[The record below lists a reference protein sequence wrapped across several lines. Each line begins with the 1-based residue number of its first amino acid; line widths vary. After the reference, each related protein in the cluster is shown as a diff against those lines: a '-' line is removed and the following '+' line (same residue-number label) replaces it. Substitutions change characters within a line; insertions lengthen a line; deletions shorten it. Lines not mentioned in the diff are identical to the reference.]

1 METAQTLLILTNL
14 PDEASARTLAARLVD
29 ERLAACVSIQAPC
42 TSVYRWQ
49 GKIEEVREFP
59 LWIKT
64 STERYPELEAAIRA
78 NHPYE
83 LPEIIAVPIAR
94 GLPGYLDWLVT
105 ETRAEAADRDL
116 PT

>member
-1 METAQTLLILTNL
+1 M
-14 PDEASARTLAARLVD
+14 
-29 ERLAACVSIQAPC
+29 SIAEDSDPFL
-42 TSVYRWQ
+42 WL
-49 GKIEEVREFP
+49 EEVEGEKALTWVRAQNDRS
-59 LWIKT
+59 LKILQADA
-64 STERYPELEAAIRA
+64 RYADLEAAIRA
-78 NHPYE
+78 AHPYE